1 MTDSGNG
8 FGLPAPANE
17 RTDTRLHSRVD
28 LVRRS
33 ALLGGAVLATG
44 RFMTA
49 PAEGGTAS
57 K

>member
-1 MTDSGNG
+1 MTDSGNR
-8 FGLPAPANE
+8 FGLSAPANE
-17 RTDTRLHSRVD
+17 RTDTGLPSRVD

-44 RFMTA
+44 RFKAA
-49 PAEGGTAS
+49 PAGGGTAS

>member
-44 RFMTA
+44 RFKAA
-49 PAEGGTAS
+49 PAGGGTAS

>member
-1 MTDSGNG
+1 MTDSGNR
-8 FGLPAPANE
+8 FGLSAPANE
-17 RTDTRLHSRVD
+17 RTDTRLHWRVD
-28 LVRRS
+28 FVRRS

-44 RFMTA
+44 RFKAA